1 MTWLNLAQFVWL
13 GASLGLFGLA
23 LFPLYARIEPKR
35 TRSLLPHVAIVA
47 LIAALAAVSL
57 HVAAIGASWVQIAA
71 TGIGRTWLTQLVII
85 VLAYFASYHRPAAV
99 MALLAGANLIGF
111 ALVGHANAI
120 AGGYGVLIEA
130 AHLLAVGAWLGGVG
144 ALACAL
150 VEPGAEHAVT
160 RFSWAA
166 SAFVSVIAVTGV
178 VILHTNT
185 GALLPIGAT
194 RYGQL
199 VIAKLVLFAAALGC
213 AALNR
218 LFATPRGAW
227 RLMARVIAGE
237 LALLFLIV
245 AVAVALAQTEPYG

>member
-1 MTWLNLAQFVWL
+1 MTWLNLAQLIWL
-13 GASLGLFGLA
+13 SASLCLFGLA
-23 LFPLYARIEPKR
+23 LFPLYARTSPKR
-35 TRSLLPHVAIVA
+35 GRSLMPHVAIVA
-47 LIAALAAVSL
+47 LIAGLFAVVL
-57 HVAAIGASWVQIAA
+57 HVAAIGSSLAQIAV

-85 VLAYFASYHRPAAV
+85 ALAYFASYRRPTATIA
-99 MALLAGANLIGF
+99 LAGANLIGF

-120 AGGYGVLIEA
+120 AGGYGVFLEA
-130 AHLLAVGAWLGGVG
+130 AHVLAIGAWLGGAG

-150 VEPGAEHAVT
+150 AGPDAERAVT

-166 SAFVSVIAVTGV
+166 TVFVSVIAVTGV
-178 VILHTNT
+178 AILRTNT
-185 GALLPIGAT
+185 GAMLPISVT

-199 VIAKLVLFAAALGC
+199 ILVKLVLFAAALGC
-213 AALNR
+213 AAFNR

-245 AVAVALAQTEPYG
+245 AAAVALAQTEPCG